1 MGAPS
6 EAIRDRQGKWLCCP
20 STTAVLGIRRRRCRR
35 VVCGSLRCWDPKE
48 SRISTT
54 THEKWPFLA
63 PCRVLGR
70 LVRQIGS
77 NLLIGNPARPVPGF
91 FVGPKTRQNNPICPL
106 PLLLP
111 LPVILVGCARWEVG
125 KCQGGNPSVFQA
137 RALRELAP
145 AGHGFNSHL
154 PRITRAKVL

>member
-6 EAIRDRQGKWLCCP
+6 EAIRDRQGKWPCCP

-63 PCRVLGR
+63 PCRVLRR

-125 KCQGGNPSVFQA
+125 KWRS
-137 RALRELAP
+137 
-145 AGHGFNSHL
+145 
-154 PRITRAKVL
+154 AKVATRVFSKHGRYASWSWPLLLVMVFIRISLG